1 MTIIRKTA
9 MAAVN
14 DNGPIPPPPF
24 IKRDQLM
31 SSAEIQRGM
40 AQLAWK
46 MGYRARALFMPT
58 KAAPGLIVPPED
70 SIIVAMDARRAAYR
84 TTLGNPMQ
92 SSTLE
97 VVLPCNDFAEG
108 SDLLEADIY
117 RASRAL
123 GLSVML
129 LTSAGMPDAVQLESF
144 WAIYAWTAPDPRL
157 PAQARS
163 LVELVP
169 PVQTADQLPVAG
181 MLAGTRSDDLRWVA
195 APGCYIPMINQFTT
209 QSRRSQE
216 AA

>member
-14 DNGPIPPPPF
+14 DNGPIPPTLF
-24 IKRDQLM
+24 IKWDQLM

-40 AQLAWK
+40 AQLAWR

-70 SIIVAMDARRAAYR
+70 SIVVAMDARRDEYRATAANSKLSG
-84 TTLGNPMQ
+84 TLKVM
-92 SSTLE
+92 
-97 VVLPCNDFAEG
+97 LPSNDWTEE

-117 RASRAL
+117 RAGKAL

-129 LTSAGMPDAVQLESF
+129 LTSAGMPDAVRLESF

-163 LVELVP
+163 SFEIEFPVEAPDPLS
-169 PVQTADQLPVAG
+169 VAG
-181 MLAGTRSDDLRWVA
+181 ILAGTRSNALRWVA
-195 APGCYIPMINQFTT
+195 APDCYIPMTNQLTT
-209 QSRRSQE
+209 QPRRTQE